1 MKNDPLFK
9 VLAVAVLAGVIVAF
23 ASPARTVPA
32 APDLTAA
39 EAPPLTE

>member
-32 APDLTAA
+32 GNDLTAA
-39 EAPPLTE
+39 EAMALAE